1 MTRRPGSSRWLQR
14 QRQDPYVR
22 QAQQSTYRS
31 RAAYKLIEID
41 QKDRLFHP
49 GQTVIELGASPG
61 SWSQYA
67 GARVGREGRIVAV
80 DILPM
85 EPVSNVLFIQGDFME
100 PATTGQCL
108 EALGGEGVDLVISDM
123 APNLT
128 GIRATDQARCEQ
140 LAERVLAFA
149 LEVLKPG
156 GDLLIKVF
164 EGEGIP
170 DFRRKIRGRFKSVA
184 PRKPGA
190 SRDSSRE
197 FYILA
202 RSRRKQGHF

>member
-1 MTRRPGSSRWLQR
+1 MTKRSGNNRWLQR
-14 QRQDPYVR
+14 QRKDPYVR
-22 QAQQSTYRS
+22 QAQQSRYRS
-31 RAAYKLIEID
+31 RAVYKLIEID
-41 QKDRLFHP
+41 QKDRLFHQ
-49 GQTVIELGASPG
+49 GQTVLDLGAAPG
-61 SWSQYA
+61 SWSQYVST
-67 GARVGREGRIVAV
+67 GVGVDGKIVAV

-85 EPVSNVLFIQGDFME
+85 APVDKVLFIQGDFME
-100 PATTGQCL
+100 QATSDRCL
-108 EALGGEGVDLVISDM
+108 KSLEGRGVDLVISDM

-128 GIRATDQARCEQ
+128 GIRATDQARSEM

-164 EGEGIP
+164 EGVGVA
-170 DFRRKIRGRFKSVA
+170 DLRRKIRGHFRDVA
-184 PRKPGA
+184 IRKPGA

-202 RSRRKQGHF
+202 RSCRK